1 MGALR
6 KLIAAARERRIAR
19 RRERAATIIAMGRDT
34 VLTGE
39 KAGDARVIADGT
51 ALIAQGW
58 GTLERIGIR
67 P

>member
-39 KAGDARVIADGT
+39 KAGDARVIADGK
-51 ALIAQGW
+51 ALIVQGW
-58 GTLERIGIR
+58 AEFRQTGIGS
-67 P
+67 